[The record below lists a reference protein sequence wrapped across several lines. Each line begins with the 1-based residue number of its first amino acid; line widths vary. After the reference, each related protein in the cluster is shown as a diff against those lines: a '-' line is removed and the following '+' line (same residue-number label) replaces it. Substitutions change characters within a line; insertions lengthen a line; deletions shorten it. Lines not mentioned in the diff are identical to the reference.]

1 MSSFRDLIAE
11 HLKKNRPNLSD
22 SSLKTYVSIL
32 FNLHKKLNPEGEDIK
47 FFDDDEKILEHLK
60 EKTPSTRKTVLS
72 ALFVL
77 TGKKEYNDLMLQDCR
92 ESNEHYKEQKKSKK
106 QEEGWMSMDEIQKIY
121 DELLTTVNAMF
132 SKKLL
137 ANYQSI
143 INFILLGCLGAG
155 VSGLPPRRSLDYT
168 EMKIKNYNPQ
178 TDNYFKNGIFY
189 FNIYKTKKTYGQQT
203 LDVKS
208 LAPEFYKILKK
219 WVSCNPTDYLL
230 FSSVEKKLEP
240 SQITRMM
247 NNVLGKTISVDLLRH
262 IYLTEKY
269 GKIQAEMKSDSSA
282 MGHSTEE
289 QALYIKK

>member
-1 MSSFRDLIAE
+1 MTFRETIE
-11 HLKKNRPNLSD
+11 HNLKEKRPNLSA

-32 FNLHKKLNPEGEDIK
+32 YNLHKKLNADGDDIK
-47 FFDDDEKILEHLK
+47 WFDEDEKILEHLK
-60 EKTPSTRKTVLS
+60 EKPPSTRKTVLS

-143 INFILLGCLGAG
+143 INFILLGCLGGG

-247 NNVLGKTISVDLLRH
+247 NNILGKTISVDLLRH

-269 GKIQAEMKSDSSA
+269 GKIQAEMKADSSA

>member
-47 FFDDDEKILEHLK
+47 FFDDNEKILEHLK

-106 QEEGWMSMDEIQKIY
+106 QEEGWMSMDEIRKIY

-189 FNIYKTKKTYGQQT
+189 FNIYKTQKTYGQQT

>member
-47 FFDDDEKILEHLK
+47 FFDDNEKILEHLK

-106 QEEGWMSMDEIQKIY
+106 QEEGWMSMDEIRKIY

-143 INFILLGCLGAG
+143 INFILLGCLGGG

-189 FNIYKTKKTYGQQT
+189 FNIYKTQKTYGQQT